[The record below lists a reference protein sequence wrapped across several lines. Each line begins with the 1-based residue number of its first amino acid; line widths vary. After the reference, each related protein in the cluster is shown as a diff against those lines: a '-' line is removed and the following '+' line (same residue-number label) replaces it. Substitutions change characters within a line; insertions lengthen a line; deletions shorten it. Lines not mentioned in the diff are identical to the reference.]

1 MFKFGQ
7 KANKKVE
14 ELIKILPRNGKVL
27 DLGCGKGGNS
37 IFLMEK
43 GFDVTC
49 VDSDKEAIDG
59 IKNNYPDINAT
70 NKNILEFNFREE
82 EYDLVLALNVLNFFK
97 LEDIKLII
105 SNIIKS
111 LKKNGLFY
119 LQLFSINDPSYNRF
133 LEIAEKKE
141 NEDTFYS
148 KKTKSFTHFFSKQEL
163 SEFFLNT
170 MVLEFDELSVKD
182 NHPPQGEHEHSI
194 IRMLIRK

>member
-1 MFKFGQ
+1 MLKFGR
-7 KANKKVE
+7 KVNKKVE
-14 ELIKILPRNGKVL
+14 SLVDLLPKGGKVL
-27 DLGCGKGGNS
+27 DLGCGAGGNS
-37 IFLMEK
+37 IFLAER
-43 GFDVTC
+43 GFNVTC
-49 VDSDKEAIDG
+49 TDKDKEVISV
-59 IKNNYPDINAT
+59 IKENYPNINAI
-70 NKNILEFNFREE
+70 NQNILEFNFREE

-97 LEDIKLII
+97 IEDIQLII

-119 LQLFSINDPSYNRF
+119 LQVFSINDPSYNRF

-170 MVLEFDELSVKD
+170 TVLEFDELLVKD
-182 NHPPQGEHEHSI
+182 NHPPQGKHEHSI